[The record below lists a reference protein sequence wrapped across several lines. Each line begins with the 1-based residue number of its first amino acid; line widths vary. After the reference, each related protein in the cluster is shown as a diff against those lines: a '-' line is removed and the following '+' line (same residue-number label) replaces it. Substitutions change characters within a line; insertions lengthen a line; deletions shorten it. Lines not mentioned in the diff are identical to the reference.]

1 MVIRRAAEAS
11 ESRLPPDT
19 PPDARRTRSMSKR
32 IAPEETMKMR
42 PRVAPF
48 CRPQNALGGTHSYG
62 DTL

>member
-1 MVIRRAAEAS
+1 
-11 ESRLPPDT
+11 
-19 PPDARRTRSMSKR
+19 MSKR